1 MVWHYL
7 KMKSRVL
14 LTLALVSTS
23 FLIIAPAAKADETT
37 TATPAISA
45 PPAPP
50 KPDPNGQENDQ
61 QHSEKGEKPH
71 LGEDAPGR
79 QRNGD
84 EEFREHGIF
93 DDVDALFA
101 LAGAF
106 VLGGGRAVV
115 IQRRKKRDEI

>member
-1 MVWHYL
+1 
-7 KMKSRVL
+7 MKSRIL

-23 FLIIAPAAKADETT
+23 FLIIAPTAKADETT

-45 PPAPP
+45 SPAPP

-71 LGEDAPGR
+71 LGEDAPGPHH
-79 QRNGD
+79 NGD
-84 EEFREHGIF
+84 EDFQEHGVLH
-93 DDVDALFA
+93 DSEALVA

-106 VLGGGRAVV
+106 VLGAGLAVV
-115 IQRRKKRDEI
+115 ILRRKKRDEI